1 MRGCVLPNISAARIG
16 SRRPARPSACIC
28 STRRARNIRPA
39 TASVSLRLCVA
50 NRRHRRVREAGLP
63 CVSGDELVSLG
74 FRVGN
79 SSAIGW
85 HQRANFPASLLPVGV
100 TPTTSRRN
108 RDARFAPKNGPEAQ
122 AER

>member
-1 MRGCVLPNISAARIG
+1 LRFAEHQRSKDWKPQAGETVGVYLFYAAR
-16 SRRPARPSACIC
+16 SEP
-28 STRRARNIRPA
+28 
-39 TASVSLRLCVA
+39 
-50 NRRHRRVREAGLP
+50 GLP